1 MNSST
6 NKVTN
11 KGTSIQKPISSV
23 TPMAN
28 IPTATANNV
37 TPPAN
42 QITESSPVV
51 DLDKE
56 IPNYANNIAKSAS
69 QRAYEIQKA
78 AENVKNMVGNYLTS
92 KWNETKLNMQKMS
105 IGKTSN
111 EQTGGKRR
119 KHKQKNDP
127 LSIEKPVR
135 EN

>member
-1 MNSST
+1 
-6 NKVTN
+6 
-11 KGTSIQKPISSV
+11 
-23 TPMAN
+23 MAN
-28 IPTATANNV
+28 TPTAIANND
-37 TPPAN
+37 TPPPN

-119 KHKQKNDP
+119 KHKTKKRSTKYRKTSKRK
-127 LSIEKPVR
+127 LRK
-135 EN
+135 